1 MRLVGKKAFI
11 TGAGAGIG
19 RATALRFAGE
29 GAWVAVAD
37 VNGDAA
43 AATVAL
49 IEERGGKG
57 LALAGDVTDPKAC
70 EYMIGEAEKAFGGLN
85 VMFNNAGIVLADD
98 NGPEDTP
105 LSAWDRTIAVNLT
118 GVFLCCKYGV
128 PALLRSGGGS
138 VINNA
143 SIVALVG
150 SAYPQIAY
158 TAAKGGVLAMTR
170 ELAVMYARRG
180 LRFNAI
186 CPGPTK
192 TELSELFFSNQENW
206 LSRRRYMPMGRLGTP
221 DEIAN
226 LVLFLASDE
235 SSYVNGG
242 AHPIDGGI
250 TAAYVIRD
258 EIAPE
263 SR

>member
-1 MRLVGKKAFI
+1 MRLVGKKAFV
-11 TGAGAGIG
+11 TGGGAGIG

-29 GAWVAVAD
+29 GALVAVAD
-37 VNGDAA
+37 INGDAA
-43 AATVAL
+43 AATLAL

-57 LALAGDVTDPKAC
+57 LALEGDVTDSKAC
-70 EYMIGEAEKAFGGLN
+70 AYMVGQAEKTFDGLN

-105 LSAWDRTIAVNLT
+105 IAAWERTLSVNLT
-118 GVFLCCKYGV
+118 GVFLCCKHGI
-128 PALLRSGGGS
+128 PALLRAGGGS

-170 ELAVMYARRG
+170 EMAVMYARRG

-192 TELSELFFSNQENW
+192 TELSELFFSNEENW
-206 LSRRRYMPMGRLGTP
+206 RSRRKYMPMGRLGTP
-221 DEIAN
+221 EEIAN

-235 SSYVNGG
+235 SSYVSGG

-258 EIAPE
+258 DIVPPE
-263 SR
+263 R

>member
-1 MRLVGKKAFI
+1 MRLAGKKAFI
-11 TGAGAGIG
+11 TGGGSGIG
-19 RATALRFAGE
+19 RATALRFAAE
-29 GAWVAVAD
+29 GAQVAVAD
-37 VNGDAA
+37 IKGEAA
-43 AATVAL
+43 EETVAL
-49 IEERGGKG
+49 IRKAGGTG
-57 LALAGDVTDPKAC
+57 EPLQGDVTKEDSCAA
-70 EYMIGEAEKAFGGLN
+70 MISAAEKAFGGLN

-98 NGPEDTP
+98 NGAEDTP
-105 LSAWDRTIAVNLT
+105 LSTWERTLAVNLT
-118 GVFLCCKYGV
+118 GVFLCCKFGI
-128 PALLRSGGGS
+128 PALLRAGGGS

-192 TELSELFFSNQENW
+192 TELSELFFSNEENW
-206 LSRRRYMPMGRLGTP
+206 LSRRRYMPMGRLGRP
-221 DEIAN
+221 EEIAN
-226 LVLFLASDE
+226 VVVFLASDE
-235 SSYVNGG
+235 SSYINGG

-258 EIAPE
+258 DITPP
-263 SR
+263 S